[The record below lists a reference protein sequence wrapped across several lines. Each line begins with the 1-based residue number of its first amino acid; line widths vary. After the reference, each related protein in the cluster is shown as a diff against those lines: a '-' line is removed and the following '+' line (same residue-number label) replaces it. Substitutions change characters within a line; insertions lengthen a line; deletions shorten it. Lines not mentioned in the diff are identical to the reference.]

1 MFQVRFSGRASVKPS
16 QVEAL
21 FVSAQVI
28 PVGGWAP
35 VDACAIPVGG
45 W

>member
-1 MFQVRFSGRASVKPS
+1 MFQVQFSSQQSVNPS
-16 QVEAL
+16 QVGAL

-28 PVGGWAP
+28 PVGGWGP